1 MHRDLSEGCEKK
13 MIIARGVFPA
23 KKRGL
28 RRKGGGKEWACLI
41 VLQYNNL
48 EGSVDNPESTML
60 LVILKAAAKIFVL
73 ITSPTG
79 WLHSCCVN
87 NAASV

>member
-1 MHRDLSEGCEKK
+1 MHKGCDKK
-13 MIIARGVFPA
+13 MISRGVSFPL
-23 KKRGL
+23 KN
-28 RRKGGGKEWACLI
+28 GGFAERSEEKSGVPAMN
-41 VLQYNNL
+41 VLQYTIL

-87 NAASV
+87 NSASV

>member
-1 MHRDLSEGCEKK
+1 MSFPLKNGGFAERAEEKS
-13 MIIARGVFPA
+13 GPA
-23 KKRGL
+23 M
-28 RRKGGGKEWACLI
+28 I